1 MDQLQNIKEG
11 NSQSFREAYQEYH
24 AKLYRYVYKY
34 TRSEYL
40 AEETVQLT
48 FIKLWEKRA
57 QLSVDHT
64 LSAQIFRIAK
74 STLVDL
80 LRKESL
86 RLTNALP
93 ETEPAHMYTYNQ
105 SAEHK
110 NEMAHVLN
118 AVETLPHI
126 CRKVFKLSRFE
137 GLSHKDIATELS
149 VSPKTV
155 EAHIAKALKH
165 LRNAINLF
173 L

>member
-1 MDQLQNIKEG
+1 MDQLQKIKEG
-11 NSQSFREAYQEYH
+11 NSHSFRQAYQEYH
-24 AKLYRYVYKY
+24 SKLYRYVYKY
-34 TRSEYL
+34 TRSQYL
-40 AEETVQLT
+40 AEETVQLS
-48 FIKLWEKRA
+48 FIKLWEKRES
-57 QLSVDHT
+57 LSAEHT
-64 LSAQIFRIAK
+64 LDAQIFRIAK

-93 ETEPAHMYTYNQ
+93 DTEPAHMYTYNQ
-105 SAEHK
+105 TTEQK

-118 AVETLPHI
+118 AIEALPHI

-155 EAHIAKALKH
+155 EAHISKALKH
-165 LRNAINLF
+165 LRNAISLF
-173 L
+173 F